1 MRRQFLLSI
10 ASLPFLLVL
19 GIVAAGAASAG
30 GGCHGGTGATA
41 STASSTVVRID
52 GCTFQPTVNQ
62 VPVGVLVT
70 FLNTSGGPHDVTGGS
85 GGWRSPMLDGGASYT
100 HRFTESGVYPYSCSL
115 HPGMAGVVV
124 VGPSD
129 IALASDVQVA
139 PVAVPAAPT
148 DSGSPVPVVVAA
160 GAGLLAGALGA
171 GLLLRRREQ
180 ADQG

>member
-1 MRRQFLLSI
+1 MRRRLLVSI
-10 ASLPFLLVL
+10 ATLPLLVML
-19 GIVAAGAASAG
+19 GLAAASIATAG

-124 VGPSD
+124 VGPTD
-129 IALASDVQVA
+129 VALASDVQAA
-139 PVAVPAAPT
+139 PVQPATPAAG
-148 DSGSPVPVVVAA
+148 GSPVPIGLA
-160 GAGLLAGALGA
+160 GAVGLVGGALGA
-171 GLLLRRREQ
+171 GLILRRREQ
-180 ADQG
+180 SDQG

>member
-1 MRRQFLLSI
+1 MRRRLLVSI
-10 ASLPFLLVL
+10 ATLPFLVPL
-19 GIVAAGAASAG
+19 GLAVAGGATAG

-85 GGWRSPMLDGGASYT
+85 GGWRSPMLNGGASYT

-124 VGPSD
+124 VGPTD
-129 IALASDVQVA
+129 VALAGDVKAEPSQPA
-139 PVAVPAAPT
+139 TAAEGGSPIPVAL
-148 DSGSPVPVVVAA
+148 G
-160 GAGLLAGALGA
+160 GGLGLVAGALGA
-171 GLLLRRREQ
+171 GLLLRRRDQ

>member
-1 MRRQFLLSI
+1 MRRRLLVSI
-10 ASLPFLLVL
+10 ATVPLLLIL
-19 GIVAAGAASAG
+19 GLIATGAATAG

-85 GGWRSPMLDGGASYT
+85 GGWKSPILDGGAAYT

-124 VGPSD
+124 VGPTD
-129 IALASDVQVA
+129 VALASDVQA
-139 PVAVPAAPT
+139 PPAQPAITT
-148 DSGSPVPVVVAA
+148 DGGSPVPVAIAA
-160 GAGLLAGALGA
+160 GLGLLAGALGA

>member
-1 MRRQFLLSI
+1 MRRRLLVSI
-10 ASLPFLLVL
+10 ATLPFLVL
-19 GIVAAGAASAG
+19 LGLAVAGGATAG

-124 VGPSD
+124 VGPTD
-129 IALASDVQVA
+129 VALASDVQAA
-139 PVAVPAAPT
+139 PAPPAPAA
-148 DSGSPVPVVVAA
+148 DGGSPVPVALA
-160 GAGLLAGALGA
+160 GGLGLVAGALGA
-171 GLLLRRREQ
+171 GLLLHRRER
-180 ADQG
+180 AE